1 MNGKISPSVPNMS
14 KSQERVI
21 DLEQNEPPREP
32 AGWLS
37 NPNSYNNYFFED
49 GIRRVD
55 FVLVY
60 QSDQMK
66 KGEKDASKKSGRRQ
80 FERNLMDEGLELE
93 HTKGNSS
100 GLKFVKVHAT
110 WDVLVR
116 YAEIMKLKMPMK
128 VRKGKEH

>member
-1 MNGKISPSVPNMS
+1 MKMNQ
-14 KSQERVI
+14 QERVI
-21 DLEQNEPPREP
+21 DLEPESNHQPPAA
-32 AGWLS
+32 AGWSAS
-37 NPNSYNNYFFED
+37 NPHGSSNYFFED

-66 KGEKDASKKSGRRQ
+66 KGDKDASKKGARRQ

-128 VRKGKEH
+128 VRQ